1 MDNARNSFQHGN
13 EDRIGRVTGPL
24 KSIFSDHAHGE
35 LITIHRPRH
44 FMPAPRRPRTGRPK
58 TGRTWWRIGYELSIM
73 VWGRNCGR
81 RWGTCSSSALVRRR
95 PGERP
100 ARSG

>member
-44 FMPAPRRPRTGRPK
+44 HTPAPRRPRTGRLK
-58 TGRTWWRIGYELSIM
+58 TGRTRWRIGYELSIM
-73 VWGRNCGR
+73 VWGRG
-81 RWGTCSSSALVRRR
+81 RWGTCSSAALARRR
-95 PGERP
+95 PGGRP
-100 ARSG
+100 ARSR